1 MEDDSSNAHISTK
14 DEYNVSLTRGHI
26 VSLLIAPLLATL
38 VYWLTIPQG
47 ELIAGALAI
56 TIFAAILWL
65 TEALPLP
72 VTALLIPV
80 GLATVGVFEPTD
92 AYDSFGSSVL
102 FLVLGGYA
110 LAVAVEANGVDRWL
124 ARKILGLAGTQT
136 IGLLIA
142 FMLTSAVLSMLI
154 SNTAT
159 TALLLPV
166 VLGIL
171 SRQNSDDTNL
181 SRLLM
186 LGVAYGA
193 SIGGVAT
200 LTGSAPNAIA
210 AGLLDIDFLKW
221 LSYGLPVSVS
231 MLAVA
236 IPILWWTYRPK
247 QKTITISLG
256 DNIPLDKG
264 GKRALIV
271 VGITLSLW
279 LFGPLLGGFLQLRPA
294 LFSSASVASIAV
306 ALLILT
312 HSVSWK
318 TLEKGIHWGV
328 LLLLGGGL
336 SLGRGLTESG
346 AADWLAGMLSSGV
359 GDLPMFTLLLVL
371 VSIGVFATE
380 LISNTAVT
388 AKLAPILMGV
398 ALQLGMATDS
408 LVVPVTIATSMA
420 FMLPVATP
428 PNALVHAS
436 GLVAQ
441 RDMMRVGLRLNL
453 AAIAVITL
461 LFHFGIAG

>member
-1 MEDDSSNAHISTK
+1 MKEKTGDNNTNGH
-14 DEYNVSLTRGHI
+14 DEYNFSLTKGRVVSLFA
-26 VSLLIAPLLATL
+26 APLLAAL
-38 VYWLTIPQG
+38 VYWLTLPQG
-47 ELIAGALAI
+47 ELVAGALAI
-56 TIFAAILWL
+56 TVFTAVLWI
-65 TEALPLP
+65 TEAFPLP

-80 GLATVGVFEPTD
+80 GMATVGVFEVKD

-124 ARKILGLAGTQT
+124 ARHILGFAGSRT

-142 FMLTSAVLSMLI
+142 FMVTSALLSMLI

-166 VLGIL
+166 VLGVL
-171 SRQNSDDTNL
+171 SRHAGDTNL

-200 LTGSAPNAIA
+200 LTGTAPNAIA
-210 AGLLDIDFLKW
+210 AGLLDIGFLEW
-221 LSYGLPVSVS
+221 LSYGLPVSLT
-231 MLAVA
+231 MLVVA

-247 QKTITISLG
+247 EKTISISLG
-256 DNIPLDKG
+256 EAIPLDAG
-264 GKRALIV
+264 GKRALSV
-271 VGITLSLW
+271 VGITLFLW
-279 LFGPLLGGFLQLRPA
+279 LFGPILAGWLQLPPA
-294 LFSSASVASIAV
+294 LFSSAAVASIAV
-306 ALLILT
+306 ALLMLT
-312 HSVSWK
+312 GCVTWK
-318 TLEKGIHWGV
+318 ALEKGVHWGV

-336 SLGRGLTESG
+336 TLGRGLTESG
-346 AADWLAGMLSSGV
+346 AADWLASLLSSGV

-371 VSIGVFATE
+371 VAIGVFATE

-398 ALQLGMATDS
+398 AMQLGLETDS
-408 LVVPVTIATSMA
+408 LVVPVAIATSMA

-436 GLVAQ
+436 GVVTQ
-441 RDMMRVGLRLNL
+441 RDMIRAGFRLNL
-453 AAIAVITL
+453 AAISVITL
-461 LFHFGIAG
+461 LFYFGIAG

>member
-1 MEDDSSNAHISTK
+1 MHKKSIGNNLSAG
-14 DEYNVSLTRGHI
+14 DEYRFSLTRGHVI
-26 VSLLIAPLLATL
+26 SLLAAPLLAAL
-38 VYWLTIPQG
+38 VYWLAMPQG
-47 ELIAGALAI
+47 VPIAAALAV
-56 TIFAAILWL
+56 TAFAAVLWIS
-65 TEALPLP
+65 EALPLP

-80 GLATVGVFEPTD
+80 GLATGGVFEAKD

-110 LAVAVEANGVDRWL
+110 LAVAVEVNGVDRWL
-124 ARKILGLAGTQT
+124 ARRILGLAGNRT

-142 FMLTSAVLSMLI
+142 FMVTSALLSMLI

-171 SRQNSDDTNL
+171 AGQHADANL
-181 SRLLM
+181 SRLLL

-210 AGLLDIDFLKW
+210 AGLLDIGFLQW
-221 LSYGLPVSVS
+221 LRHGLPVSLT
-231 MLAVA
+231 MLIVA
-236 IPILWWTYRPK
+236 IPILWWTYRPEKK
-247 QKTITISLG
+247 QISVVIG
-256 DNIPLDKG
+256 EEAPLDAG
-264 GKRALIV
+264 GQRALAV
-271 VGITLSLW
+271 VGITLLLW
-279 LFGPLLGGFLQLRPA
+279 LFGPMLGKLLQLPPA
-294 LFSSASVASIAV
+294 LFSSTSVASIAV
-306 ALLILT
+306 ALLMLSRCVT
-312 HSVSWK
+312 WK
-318 TLEKGIHWGV
+318 ALEKGVHWGV
-328 LLLLGGGL
+328 LILLGGGL

-346 AADWLAGMLSSGV
+346 AADWLAGLLSSGV

-371 VSIGVFATE
+371 VGIGVFATE

-398 ALQLGMATDS
+398 ALQLGLDTDS
-408 LVVPVTIATSMA
+408 LVVPVAIATSMA

-436 GLVAQ
+436 GEVTQ
-441 RDMMRVGLRLNL
+441 GDMMRAGLRLNL

-461 LFHFGIAG
+461 LFYFGVAG

>member
-1 MEDDSSNAHISTK
+1 MK
-14 DEYNVSLTRGHI
+14 DESTYNNLPASDEYRFSLSR
-26 VSLLIAPLLATL
+26 SQLAALIAAPLLAAL

-47 ELIAGALAI
+47 EIIAGALAV
-56 TIFAAILWL
+56 TVFAAVLWV

-80 GLATVGVFEPTD
+80 GMAAVGVFEANH
-92 AYDSFGSSVL
+92 AYDAFGSSVL

-110 LAVAVEANGVDRWL
+110 LAVAVEVNGVDRWFARHIL
-124 ARKILGLAGTQT
+124 AMAGSRT
-136 IGLLIA
+136 IGLLTA
-142 FMLTSAVLSMLI
+142 FMVTSALLSMLI

-166 VLGIL
+166 ALGIL
-171 SRQNSDDTNL
+171 SRHTTDANL
-181 SRLLM
+181 SRLLL

-200 LTGSAPNAIA
+200 LTGSPPNAIA
-210 AGLLDIDFLKW
+210 AGLLEISFLQW
-221 LSYGLPVSVS
+221 LSYGLPVSLC
-231 MLAVA
+231 MLVVA
-236 IPILWWTYRPK
+236 IPVLWWTYRPQQK
-247 QKTITISLG
+247 QISVDLG
-256 DNIPLDKG
+256 EEKSLSTG
-264 GKRALIV
+264 GKRALAV
-271 VGITLSLW
+271 VGITLLLW
-279 LFGPLLGGFLQLRPA
+279 LFGPLLGELLRLPPA
-294 LFSSASVASIAV
+294 LFSSAAVACIAV
-306 ALLILT
+306 ALLIL
-312 HSVSWK
+312 SRCVDWK
-318 TLEKGIHWGV
+318 ALEKGVHWGV
-328 LLLLGGGL
+328 LILLGGGL

-346 AADWLAGMLSSGV
+346 AADWLAGLLTSGV
-359 GDLPMFTLLLVL
+359 GDLPMFFLLLVL

-398 ALQLGMATDS
+398 ALQLGLETDS
-408 LVVPVTIATSMA
+408 LVVPVAIATSMA

-436 GLVAQ
+436 GEITQ

-453 AAIAVITL
+453 AAIIVITL